1 MAPGNFAVPR
11 PMRAAYDFG
20 WSGVTAGHGVFD
32 LTQPKEPE
40 LRLAASIK
48 TVGLPR
54 RLWRLDAT
62 QTAVADARRLRPLWL
77 NQTEIYRS
85 RTLDTRLTFA
95 PESVVRQTRDHP
107 EQTDFM
113 PAKKFKFSE
122 VLDMFTTV
130 LMVRSHPLRV
140 GDTLRFV
147 VFPSTSAFLA
157 EARVVGREKITVPS
171 GTHDAIKLDL
181 RLKKIGKKGEL
192 EPHAKFSS
200 GAIWLSDDRDR
211 IVLRAAVEVFV
222 GSVWAELR
230 SVEFAGPP
238 AQ

>member
-1 MAPGNFAVPR
+1 
-11 PMRAAYDFG
+11 
-20 WSGVTAGHGVFD
+20 
-32 LTQPKEPE
+32 
-40 LRLAASIK
+40 
-48 TVGLPR
+48 
-54 RLWRLDAT
+54 
-62 QTAVADARRLRPLWL
+62 
-77 NQTEIYRS
+77 
-85 RTLDTRLTFA
+85 
-95 PESVVRQTRDHP
+95 
-107 EQTDFM
+107 M
-113 PAKKFKFSE
+113 PAKKFKFSQT
-122 VLDMFTTV
+122 LDMFTTV
-130 LMVRSHPLRV
+130 LMVRSHPLRL

-211 IVLRAAVEVFV
+211 IVVRAAVEVFV